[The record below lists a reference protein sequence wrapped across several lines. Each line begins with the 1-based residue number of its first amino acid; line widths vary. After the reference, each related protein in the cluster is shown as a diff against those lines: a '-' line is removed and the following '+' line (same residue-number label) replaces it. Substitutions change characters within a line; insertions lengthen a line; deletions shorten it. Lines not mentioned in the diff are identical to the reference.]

1 MNALVVSICLSAA
14 VFALGLSIVSL
25 VLHWTRRLESPEI
38 EALVTR
44 IQEIQTQHL
53 DLLDKVEHWRR
64 RDNVRRARQGAEEKR
79 ENDSAPI
86 AQDAKAELRRRAAQA
101 GLGALRQAE

>member
-14 VFALGLSIVSL
+14 VFALGLSVVSL

-38 EALVTR
+38 EALESR
-44 IQEIQTQHL
+44 IQEMKVQHL

-64 RDNVRRARQGAEEKR
+64 RDNVRRARQGAEDKLAEDQPGVP
-79 ENDSAPI
+79 NDP
-86 AQDAKAELRRRAAQA
+86 KAELRRRASAR
-101 GLGALRQAE
+101 GLGVLRQAE